1 MSCFFFFVCVRLLK
15 ETKLRHVRTQV
26 HLVRY
31 EEMIEDHRGSIVNL
45 ANFLDSQLD
54 DEQIDRI
61 AFLSSF
67 KEMKK
72 IAHKFDYVLFANKE
86 NPEQTVMESGKLIR
100 SGKKGEGKNFFTEEE
115 KSRLTK
121 FLDENLPKD
130 VKEWMQ
136 L

>member
-1 MSCFFFFVCVRLLK
+1 M
-15 ETKLRHVRTQV
+15 
-26 HLVRY
+26 
-31 EEMIEDHRGSIVNL
+31 NL
-45 ANFLDSQLD
+45 ANFLDIQLD